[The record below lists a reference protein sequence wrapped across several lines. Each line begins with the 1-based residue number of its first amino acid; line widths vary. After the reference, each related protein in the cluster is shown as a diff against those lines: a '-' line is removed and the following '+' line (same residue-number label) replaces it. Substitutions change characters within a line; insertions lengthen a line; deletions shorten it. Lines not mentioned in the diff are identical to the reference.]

1 MNRLFS
7 VFRKSL
13 APKVIISTLV
23 LCLGVIYV
31 AGSALNSQLSAGIK
45 KVNLQS
51 SIVEANSTI
60 FSAQYRFLL
69 AQGEKNTAV
78 RKVIDD
84 IIASTTS
91 LTTNDNAR
99 EVVFL
104 KSPENSRKN
113 RPYRKM
119 AKEWCA
125 NPKGRTRQSTPRNW
139 HNRRGA
145 KLLVL

>member
-1 MNRLFS
+1 MNRLFF

-23 LCLGVIYV
+23 LSLGVIYV
-31 AGSALNSQLSAGIK
+31 AGSALNSQLSTGIK

-69 AQGEKNTAV
+69 AQGKKNTAV

-84 IIASTTS
+84 IIAATTS
-91 LTTNDNAR
+91 LTTNENAR
-99 EVVFL
+99 EVVLL

-113 RPYRKM
+113 NY
-119 AKEWCA
+119 EITS
-125 NPKGRTRQSTPRNW
+125 N
-139 HNRRGA
+139 
-145 KLLVL
+145 LVDPNSIPE